1 MNSIYKFNFDFNED
15 ILLLEYDKI
24 KHKSENYI
32 DRRPGGQAENWRII
46 PANFHYAKYLIKCF
60 NLGEARPRFYTLP
73 KGSNIPEH
81 IDDQTKCSINILLET
96 NNPAP
101 VTNNFYSVNSIPD
114 DIKEIYL
121 NKLYEE
127 GATDLINYLEHAEYN
142 ETDMWKMLRHLKRR
156 DRLRKTNLLDVFPEW
171 KKYYENCNG

>member
-46 PANFHYAKYLIKCF
+46 PTNFHYAKYLIRYF

-101 VTNNFYSVNSIPD
+101 VTIEGVNYFYKTCLLNTQKIHSVKNTT
-114 DIKEIYL
+114 E
-121 NKLYEE
+121 
-127 GATDLINYLEHAEYN
+127 
-142 ETDMWKMLRHLKRR
+142 
-156 DRLRKTNLLDVFPEW
+156 DRLLFKLSIFDDDFETVKKKIQNATN
-171 KKYYENCNG
+171 KEN

>member
-101 VTNNFYSVNSIPD
+101 VTIEGVDYFYKTCLLNTQKIHSVKNTT
-114 DIKEIYL
+114 E
-121 NKLYEE
+121 
-127 GATDLINYLEHAEYN
+127 
-142 ETDMWKMLRHLKRR
+142 
-156 DRLRKTNLLDVFPEW
+156 DRLLFKLSIFDDDFETVKKKIKNATN
-171 KKYYENCNG
+171 KKN

>member
-101 VTNNFYSVNSIPD
+101 VTIEGVDYFYKTCLLNTQKIHSVKNKTEDRILFKISIFD
-114 DIKEIYL
+114 DDFETIKKKIKNAT
-121 NKLYEE
+121 NKK
-127 GATDLINYLEHAEYN
+127 N
-142 ETDMWKMLRHLKRR
+142 
-156 DRLRKTNLLDVFPEW
+156 
-171 KKYYENCNG
+171 

>member
-101 VTNNFYSVNSIPD
+101 VTIEGVDYFYKTCLLNTQKIHSVKNTT
-114 DIKEIYL
+114 E
-121 NKLYEE
+121 
-127 GATDLINYLEHAEYN
+127 
-142 ETDMWKMLRHLKRR
+142 
-156 DRLRKTNLLDVFPEW
+156 DRLLFKLSIFDDDFETVKKKIKNATN
-171 KKYYENCNG
+171 KEN

>member
-1 MNSIYKFNFDFNED
+1 MNNIYKFNFDVNED

-101 VTNNFYSVNSIPD
+101 VTIEGVDYFYKTCLLNTQKIHSVKNTT
-114 DIKEIYL
+114 E
-121 NKLYEE
+121 
-127 GATDLINYLEHAEYN
+127 
-142 ETDMWKMLRHLKRR
+142 
-156 DRLRKTNLLDVFPEW
+156 DRLLFKLSIFDDDFETVKKKIKNATN
-171 KKYYENCNG
+171 KEN

>member
-1 MNSIYKFNFDFNED
+1 MNNIYKFNFDFNED

-46 PANFHYAKYLIKCF
+46 PASFEYAKYLIKYF

-73 KGSNIPEH
+73 KNSNIPEH

-101 VTNNFYSVNSIPD
+101 VTIEGIDYHYKICLLNTQKIHSVKNTT
-114 DIKEIYL
+114 E
-121 NKLYEE
+121 
-127 GATDLINYLEHAEYN
+127 
-142 ETDMWKMLRHLKRR
+142 
-156 DRLRKTNLLDVFPEW
+156 DRLLFKLSIFDDDFETVKKKIQNATN
-171 KKYYENCNG
+171 KEN